1 MKILWK
7 PIEQA
12 IILKVE
18 IAIIEL
24 GPLER
29 KKRMLGFKVLRT
41 LQSQSIEFN

>member
-29 KKRMLGFKVLRT
+29 KKTYAGLQGTKNLEIPDYRM
-41 LQSQSIEFN
+41 